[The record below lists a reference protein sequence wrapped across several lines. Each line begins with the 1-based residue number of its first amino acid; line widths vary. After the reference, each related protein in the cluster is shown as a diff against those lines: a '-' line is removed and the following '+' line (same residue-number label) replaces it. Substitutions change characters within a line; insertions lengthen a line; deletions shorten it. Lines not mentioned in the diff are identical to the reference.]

1 MVTWMGGNGESR
13 STMRRWRGPLL
24 GVGVAGVLFVAGAT
38 ILTLFLLVAGLATF
52 LTSFG

>member
-1 MVTWMGGNGESR
+1 MEENEGTRGAV
-13 STMRRWRGPLL
+13 RRWRGPLL
-24 GVGVAGVLFVAGAT
+24 GIGVIGVLVVAGAT